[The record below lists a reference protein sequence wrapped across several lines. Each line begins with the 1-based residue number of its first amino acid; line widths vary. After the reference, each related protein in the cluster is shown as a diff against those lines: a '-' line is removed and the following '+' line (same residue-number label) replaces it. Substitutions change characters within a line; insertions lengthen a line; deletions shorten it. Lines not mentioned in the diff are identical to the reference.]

1 MAPANACTHMYAKLD
16 TSSGQPPSQP
26 LEANALLLAA
36 RAQFI
41 ACWRDTGPVP
51 GSCERRACSST
62 VAPDLHGARWQ
73 PTEACA

>member
-1 MAPANACTHMYAKLD
+1 LD
-16 TSSGQPPSQP
+16 TSSGKPPSQP

-41 ACWRDTGPVP
+41 ACWRDTAPTP

-62 VAPDLHGARWQ
+62 VAPDLR
-73 PTEACA
+73 